1 MPKVPLTH
9 KAFEDLLMEDSKR
22 GREAVGRALVALTNL
37 QTKDEQRQQRS
48 KYHNK
53 VGFNSVD
60 ARIGMDNA
68 QFFRVHGYLED
79 VQVDYW
85 RKRDKHGNVRICKY
99 IEQLLRV
106 ARSKAGYEEK
116 PELKAVQLRL
126 PL

>member
-1 MPKVPLTH
+1 MSKVPLTH
-9 KAFEDLLMEDSKR
+9 KAFEDLLLEDSER
-22 GREAVGRALVALTNL
+22 GRQAIGRALVALTNL
-37 QTKDEQRQQRS
+37 QTKDERRQQRS

-99 IEQLLRV
+99 IEQLLKV
-106 ARSKAGYEEK
+106 ARNKAGYVE
-116 PELKAVQLRL
+116 AVQLRL